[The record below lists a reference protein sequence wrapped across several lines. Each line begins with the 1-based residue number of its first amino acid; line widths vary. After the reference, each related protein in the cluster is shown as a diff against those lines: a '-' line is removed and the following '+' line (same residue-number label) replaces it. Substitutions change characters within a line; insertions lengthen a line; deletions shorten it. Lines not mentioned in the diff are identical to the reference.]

1 MSEFDKAKIAQ
12 AVLQYQKKHGL
23 LPVSQ
28 GGVVSNEDTTQDT
41 SHQPDVSTEYNLPPP
56 AIQVD
61 EEKRLKECI
70 DKCVLDLVARHQVN
84 YKQVLQVRR
93 VLKNLVRF
101 LLRHRNKEQSLAQI
115 RSAIN
120 PHDRY
125 LVRMILDKL
134 VQVYVVKEHTHTWND
149 TVGYSIN
156 YNENLVEFIAD

>member
-12 AVLQYQKKHGL
+12 AVLQYQKEHGL
-23 LPVSQ
+23 LPVQQTESVDTQ
-28 GGVVSNEDTTQDT
+28 SSN
-41 SHQPDVSTEYNLPPP
+41 PDLTDSNNSKEYNLPPP
-56 AIQVD
+56 DIQID

-93 VLKNLVRF
+93 VLKNLIRF

-149 TVGYSIN
+149 TIGYSIN